1 MSRLRVAI
9 VGGSGYTGGELAR
22 LLLFHPQIE
31 LTQVASSSYAGRY
44 LHSVH
49 PNLRK
54 ICSLRFCH
62 PDDLST
68 CDLLFL
74 CLPHGIA
81 SREIERYRQLAP
93 RIIDLSADFRLRSA
107 TLYAQWYGEPHSA
120 PQLLKEAVYGLPEL
134 HREELPFATL
144 VSGTGCMATT
154 AILGLYPLYRSGLVN
169 RAIPLVVEA
178 KVGSSAAGATPGA
191 SSHHPDRSGAVRS
204 FQPTGHRHTAEL
216 IQELG
221 RVGGVIMGANES
233 ISQPRGADESAV
245 PTINR
250 GLHQA
255 RRGRLIAPIADLS
268 APAGASDQQIAFSA
282 TAVELVRGVL
292 VTAHV
297 FVNEAID
304 ERTLWRLYRETYQH
318 EPFIRLVK
326 ERNGVYRY
334 PEPKILAGSNYC
346 DIGFELD
353 PHQQRVVVIAA
364 LDNLMKGAAGNA
376 VQALNCMNGW
386 DESLG
391 LTFPG
396 LHPV

>member
-22 LLLFHPQIE
+22 LLLFHPQIQ
-31 LTQVASSSYAGRY
+31 LSQVTSSSFAGRY
-44 LHSVH
+44 LYSVH

-54 ICSLRFCH
+54 LSSLRFCH
-62 PDDLST
+62 ADDLST

-74 CLPHGIA
+74 CLPHGIS
-81 SREIERYRQLAP
+81 SREIERYRQVAP
-93 RIIDLSADFRLRSA
+93 RIIDLSADFRLRSPS
-107 TLYAQWYGEPHSA
+107 LYEQWYGERHSA
-120 PQLLKEAVYGLPEL
+120 PHLLAEAVYGLPEL
-134 HREELPFATL
+134 HREELPVAAL
-144 VSGTGCMATT
+144 VSGTGCMATA
-154 AILGLYPLYRSGLVN
+154 AILGLFPLYRAGLVN
-169 RAIPLVVEA
+169 RTVPLVVEA

-191 SSHHPDRSGAVRS
+191 GSHHPDRSGAVRS

-221 RVGGVIMGANES
+221 GARELKRAPQAPLMAPTGES
-233 ISQPRGADESAV
+233 G
-245 PTINR
+245 
-250 GLHQA
+250 
-255 RRGRLIAPIADLS
+255 
-268 APAGASDQQIAFSA
+268 QQIAFSA

-292 VTAHV
+292 ITAHV

-304 ERTLWRLYRETYQH
+304 ERTLWRLYREAYQH

-376 VQALNCMNGW
+376 VQALNCMYGW
-386 DESLG
+386 DEALG

>member
-9 VGGSGYTGGELAR
+9 VGGSGYTGGELVR
-22 LLLFHPQIE
+22 LLLFHPQVE
-31 LTQVASSSYAGRY
+31 LTQVASSSRAGHY
-44 LHSVH
+44 VHSVH

-54 ICSLRFCH
+54 LTVLRFCH
-62 PDDLST
+62 PDDLMS
-68 CDLLFL
+68 CDMIFL
-74 CLPHGIA
+74 CLPHGV
-81 SREIERYRQLAP
+81 SGETIEHYRSLAP

-107 TLYAQWYGEPHSA
+107 ALYEQWYGGAHSA
-120 PQLLKEAVYGLPEL
+120 PQLLSEAVYGLPEL
-134 HREELPFATL
+134 HRAELPEATL

-154 AILGLYPLYRSGLVN
+154 AILGLAPLYRAGLVN

-221 RVGGVIMGANES
+221 
-233 ISQPRGADESAV
+233 QTADGE
-245 PTINR
+245 P
-250 GLHQA
+250 GQM
-255 RRGRLIAPIADLS
+255 
-268 APAGASDQQIAFSA
+268 IAFSA
-282 TAVELVRGVL
+282 TAVELVRGIL

-297 FVNEAID
+297 FVNEKLD
-304 ERTLWRLYRETYQH
+304 ERALWRLYREAYQR

-353 PHQQRVVVIAA
+353 IEQQRVVVIAA

-376 VQALNCMNGW
+376 VQAFNCMYGW
-386 DESLG
+386 DETLG

-396 LHPV
+396 LHPA

>member
-1 MSRLRVAI
+1 MNRLRVAI
-9 VGGSGYTGGELAR
+9 IGGSGYTGGELVR
-22 LLLFHPQIE
+22 LLLFHPQVE
-31 LTQVASSSYAGRY
+31 LTQVASSGHVGHYW
-44 LHSVH
+44 HIVH

-54 ICSLRFCH
+54 ADKSAVGGTINTSPPERVRPLRFCH
-62 PDDLST
+62 PDDLTS

-81 SREIERYRQLAP
+81 AREIERYRAIAP

-107 TLYAQWYGEPHSA
+107 GLYERWYGEPHCSSY
-120 PQLLKEAVYGLPEL
+120 LLEEAVYGLPEL
-134 HREELPFATL
+134 HRAELPGSML
-144 VSGTGCMATT
+144 VSGTGCMATS
-154 AILGLYPLYRSGLVN
+154 AILGLAPLYRAGLIN
-169 RAIPLVVEA
+169 DALPLVVDA
-178 KVGSSAAGATPGA
+178 KVGSSAAGATPGPG
-191 SSHHPDRSGAVRS
+191 SHHPDRSGAVRS

-221 RVGGVIMGANES
+221 RA
-233 ISQPRGADESAV
+233 
-245 PTINR
+245 
-250 GLHQA
+250 
-255 RRGRLIAPIADLS
+255 
-268 APAGASDQQIAFSA
+268 AGAELRQHIAFSA

-297 FVNEAID
+297 FLSESAD
-304 ERTLWRLYRETYQH
+304 ERTLWRLYREAYQR

-353 PHQQRVVVIAA
+353 HDQQRVVVIAA

-376 VQALNCMNGW
+376 VQALNCMCGW
-386 DESLG
+386 DEALG
-391 LTFPG
+391 LAFPG